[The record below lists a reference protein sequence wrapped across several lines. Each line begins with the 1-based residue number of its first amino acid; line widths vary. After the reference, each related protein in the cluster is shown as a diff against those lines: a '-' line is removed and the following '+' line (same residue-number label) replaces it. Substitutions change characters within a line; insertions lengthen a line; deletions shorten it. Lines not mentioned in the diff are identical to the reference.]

1 MLSKISETMNIRK
14 IVQLFCFALI
24 VSSHPFPAL
33 AEDFTN
39 AIHAFL
45 QQRVEVEKRDI
56 GIVVGLVDEQG
67 SSIVSCGKL
76 GNGNGHEVNGDTL
89 FDLASVT
96 KTFTGLLLQDMV
108 ERGEMR
114 LDDPVAKYLPK
125 SVKVPTYD
133 GKQITLLQLAT
144 HTSGLPL
151 LPDNTGPKSRL
162 PTADYTFEKLDAF
175 VSGDKLT
182 REPGT
187 KYEYSNP
194 GIALLGQAI
203 ALKAGTNYESLVV
216 DWICR
221 PLKMD
226 STRITLTP
234 ELKARFAQGHNQLG
248 DTVPSWDWGALMGA
262 AALRSTANDMLKY
275 VSANLGLTP
284 SSLTP
289 LMKKTHVAHF
299 RADVIDEDVGLGW
312 FITRELDGTKIVW
325 KTGSGPGYTAFAGFD
340 MTRHR
345 GVVVLSSSEDEDVH
359 TTGRLL
365 LESAWQSDRRPKK
378 IKINSELYDSCGGQ
392 YRLSPDFTLGMLTLR
407 QYFLNAPKAAIY
419 IPAGICLAVL
429 VVLLW
434 RTASFRKRC
443 IILGGA
449 VLVSGLLA
457 ALIAL
462 VLSHMVCAFF
472 HPGISIRCEGDRVF
486 AQYTFSVYRQL
497 SPITSKLLPPFPAE
511 FWPEIPVEL
520 LPESETHFFNRL
532 TGMPV
537 TFFRDNRNKVTR
549 LTAQLPGAEFS
560 LAKISDQ
567 HLAIKLNTKLL
578 DVCVG
583 QYEFAPDKLIPY
595 GRKLKIWRQED
606 HLVGQVLDQP
616 GKPGSGGT
624 LDIYPDSET
633 NFFLEIADEQFI
645 FMKND
650 KGEVTAV
657 IVHHPAGLPDTE
669 GKKLLKPA
677 N

>member
-1 MLSKISETMNIRK
+1 MNYAIRAGCFTILLSA
-14 IVQLFCFALI
+14 F
-24 VSSHPFPAL
+24 PFHVG

-39 AIHAFL
+39 AVHAFL
-45 QQRVEVEKRDI
+45 QRRIEVEKRD
-56 GIVVGLVDEQG
+56 VGLVVGIVDEHG
-67 SSIVSCGKL
+67 SSIVNYGKL
-76 GNGNGHEVNGDTL
+76 DNGTDQEVNGDTL

-108 ERGEMR
+108 ERGEMK
-114 LDDPVAKYLPK
+114 LDDPVTKYLPE
-125 SVKVPTYD
+125 SVKMPTRN
-133 GKQITLLQLAT
+133 GKEITLLQLAT

-151 LPDNTGPKSRL
+151 LPDNAGPKSRL

-175 VSGDKLT
+175 VSGYKLT

-187 KYEYSNP
+187 KYEYSNV

-216 DWICR
+216 DRICR
-221 PLKMD
+221 PLEMD
-226 STRITLTP
+226 STRFTLTP
-234 ELKARFAQGHNQLG
+234 ELKSRFATGHNQLG
-248 DTVPSWDWGALMGA
+248 HVVSSWDWGALMAA

-275 VSANLGLTP
+275 VSANLGLMP

-289 LMKKTHVAHF
+289 LMEKTHAAHF
-299 RADVIDEDVGLGW
+299 HTDVIDEDVGLGW

-340 MTRHR
+340 MTQRR
-345 GVVVLSSSEDEDVH
+345 GIVVMSSSEDEDVH
-359 TTGRLL
+359 TIGRLL
-365 LESAWQSDRRPKK
+365 LESEWQPDRRPKET
-378 IKINSELYDSCGGQ
+378 KINSQLYDSCGGQ
-392 YRLSPDFTLGMLTLR
+392 YQLTPDFTLGILTLR
-407 QYFLNAPKAAIY
+407 QYLFNAPKAVIY
-419 IPAGICLAVL
+419 IPVSFCLAVL
-429 VVLLW
+429 LVFLW

-449 VLVSGLLA
+449 VLVSGLLV

-472 HPGISIRCEGDRVF
+472 HPGISIRCEGNRAF
-486 AQYTFSVYRQL
+486 AQYTLAVYRQR

-537 TFFRDNRNKVTR
+537 TFFRDNRGKVTR
-549 LTAQLPGAEFS
+549 LTAQIPGAEFS

-567 HLAIKLNTKLL
+567 HVAIKLNTKLL
-578 DVCVG
+578 DVCAG
-583 QYEFAPDKLIPY
+583 QYEFAPDKMILY
-595 GRKLKIWRQED
+595 ERNLKIWRQGD
-606 HLVGQVLDQP
+606 QLVVQVSDQP

-624 LDIYPDSET
+624 FDIYPESET
-633 NFFLEIADEQFI
+633 NFFLKIADEQFI
-645 FMKND
+645 FIKNG

-657 IVHHPAGLPDTE
+657 TVHHPAGLPDTK
-669 GKKLLKPA
+669 GKKLA